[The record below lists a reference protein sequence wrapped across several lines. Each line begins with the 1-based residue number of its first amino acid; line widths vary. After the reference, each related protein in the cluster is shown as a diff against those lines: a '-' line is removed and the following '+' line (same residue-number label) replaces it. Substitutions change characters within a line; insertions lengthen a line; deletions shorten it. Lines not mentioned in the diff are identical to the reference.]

1 MTQPKIMDW
10 NKGLKHFSI
19 DGFEHTISF
28 HTWLKSLI
36 VIWFWKETFQCSFIR
51 FMSRLQ
57 ILNVF
62 TLKEKIQENEMHFVI
77 WCFIS
82 AKEKL
87 LHKLQKKYVPFIQ
100 MVPYIRVMF
109 KSCSID
115 SEEAILIGKTENVL
129 INLQSLTM
137 TKSEGRL
144 KKSDGTLRRWSTY
157 RINKNC
163 GLSLQCPVL
172 CNLCC
177 DV

>member
-87 LHKLQKKYVPFIQ
+87 LHKLQKKICAIYTDGAIYKSNVQKLFNRFRRGNFDREDWERSHQPAVIDDDQ
-100 MVPYIRVMF
+100 IRRQ
-109 KSCSID
+109 I
-115 SEEAILIGKTENVL
+115 
-129 INLQSLTM
+129 
-137 TKSEGRL
+137 
-144 KKSDGTLRRWSTY
+144 KKIRQDIAEIIHISH
-157 RINKNC
+157 
-163 GLSLQCPVL
+163 
-172 CNLCC
+172 
-177 DV
+177 